1 VLLLRTPRA
10 VPIDGGGGDRGGGG
24 GGDGGGGGAGAAWQE
39 GADRVLRVRVARCI
53 VQRTVL
59 YRPPCIAS
67 ADDPGRAGQIKSL
80 YDPVKKKWEKTLI
93 NVIVNK
99 EVRHERLRKPTP

>member
-1 VLLLRTPRA
+1 
-10 VPIDGGGGDRGGGG
+10 
-24 GGDGGGGGAGAAWQE
+24 
-39 GADRVLRVRVARCI
+39 
-53 VQRTVL
+53 
-59 YRPPCIAS
+59 
-67 ADDPGRAGQIKSL
+67 L